1 MSVKS
6 NPKIALIGNPNA
18 GKSSLFN
25 QLTGLSQKVGNFPG
39 ITVEKRSG
47 QCKLDE
53 FMTAKI
59 IDLPGTY
66 SIYARC
72 KEERVAVDILGHPKH
87 EYFPDILVFIADAS
101 NLHRS
106 LLLFTQIKDLGV
118 PVVLALNMLD
128 LAEQAGIEVDINK
141 LREALQVQI
150 VPINART
157 GEGLDDLKTL
167 LANPVKKLCSPL
179 YDTEPLAKR
188 SIAEVKGKF
197 EIQNSYQAY
206 QLLQQGDSSSILSAE
221 EKGWLQQLK
230 SKSRFRSAD
239 LQAKETM
246 GRHRLIHQ
254 LVQKTT
260 TQKQTG
266 FRLLFSKID
275 RWLTHPSWGYA
286 FFVLLLFVLFQLVF
300 ALGHYPMLKL
310 DEAFAWI
317 TSAVHDLLPAG
328 LINSLL
334 TRGIFP
340 ALAGIFVF
348 IPHLLVFFTFVA
360 LLEESGYMSRV
371 ILLMDKFMRFFGLTG
386 RSAVP
391 LLSNAACGVPAVL
404 ASRECSS
411 WREKL
416 SGIFITP
423 LVNCSNRLPVYIILI
438 ALFVPFE
445 TYLGIINLQGL
456 VLLGMYFF
464 SFIAAVLSSWV
475 LKLLVKSQEEDY
487 LMMELPY
494 FTSPYWK
501 DIWKIVKNSVFGFSL
516 QAARTVVP
524 VSIIFWALLS
534 FGPQMEQ
541 EDLLMHQ
548 SNFGLSPLLED
559 SAIAPDASYA
569 RQLGN
574 FIEPV
579 VSPLGF
585 DWQIG
590 LAILSSFAA
599 REAFIG
605 SMATIYSQE
614 ADFPTQSIIARIESN
629 VNPHTEEGTY
639 ALATV
644 FSLLVFYAF
653 AMQFFNMLGRLMH
666 NGNGN
671 SWWAP
676 LLQLAFMTGLAYL
689 SAYTVFNIFS

>member
-39 ITVEKRSG
+39 VTVEKRSG
-47 QCKLDE
+47 HCRLDE

-59 IDLPGTY
+59 IDLPGAY

-72 KEERVAVDILGHPKH
+72 NDEKVAVDILGHPRH

-101 NLHRS
+101 NLNRS
-106 LLLFTQIKDLGV
+106 LLLFTQVKDLGV

-128 LAEQAGIEVDINK
+128 LAEQAGIEVDIAK
-141 LREALQVQI
+141 LRDALQVQV

-179 YDTEPLAKR
+179 YDTEPLAKK
-188 SIAEVKGKF
+188 SIAEVKEKF
-197 EIQNSYQAY
+197 DIQNSYQAY
-206 QLLQQGDSSSILSAE
+206 QLLQQGEASTVLSTE
-221 EKGWLQQLK
+221 EKEWLQQLK
-230 SKSRFRSAD
+230 NKSRFRSAD
-239 LQAKETM
+239 LQAKETL

-254 LVQKTT
+254 LVRSVT

-266 FRLLFSKID
+266 FRLLFGKID
-275 RWLTHPSWGYA
+275 RWLTHPSWGYL
-286 FFVLLLFVLFQLVF
+286 FFVALLFVLFQLVF
-300 ALGHYPMLKL
+300 AIGHYPMLRL
-310 DEAFAWI
+310 DAVFAWL
-317 TSAVHDLLPAG
+317 TSAVHDLLPNG
-328 LINSLL
+328 FINSLL
-334 TRGIFP
+334 TRGILP
-340 ALAGIFVF
+340 ALAGVFVF
-348 IPHLLVFFTFVA
+348 IPHLLVFYTFVA

-371 ILLMDKFMRFFGLTG
+371 IMLMDKLMRFFGLTG

-391 LLSNAACGVPAVL
+391 LLSNAACGVPAIL

-438 ALFVPFE
+438 ALFVPYE
-445 TYLGIINLQGL
+445 NYLGIINLQGL

-464 SFIAAVLSSWV
+464 SFIAAVLSSWI
-475 LKLLVKSQEEDY
+475 LKLLVKTREEDY

-501 DIWKIVKNSVFGFSL
+501 DIWKIVKDSLYGFSL
-516 QAARTVVP
+516 QAVRTVIP
-524 VSIIFWALLS
+524 VSVIFWALLNFSPTMQEEVALVHKSDFS
-534 FGPQMEQ
+534 FAPA
-541 EDLLMHQ
+541 
-548 SNFGLSPLLED
+548 LED
-559 SAIAPDASYA
+559 SLFSPDASYA
-569 RQLGN
+569 RQLGS

-614 ADFPTQSIIARIESN
+614 TNFPTHSIIERIESN
-629 VNPHTEEGTY
+629 VNPHTEEGSY

-653 AMQFFNMLGRLMH
+653 AMQFFNMLGRLMR
-666 NGNGN
+666 NGS

-676 LLQLAFMTGLAYL
+676 LLQLVFMTGLAYI
-689 SAYTVFNIFS
+689 SAYIVFQVFS

>member
-39 ITVEKRSG
+39 VTVEKRSG
-47 QCKLDE
+47 QCRLDE

-72 KEERVAVDILGHPKH
+72 KEERVAVDILGHPQH
-87 EYFPDILVFIADAS
+87 EYFPDILVYIADAS
-101 NLHRS
+101 NLNRS
-106 LLLFTQIKDLGV
+106 LLLFTQVKDLGV
-118 PVVLALNMLD
+118 PVILALNMLD
-128 LAEQAGIEVDINK
+128 LAEQAGIEVDIAK
-141 LREALQVQI
+141 LKEALQVQV
-150 VPINART
+150 VPVNART
-157 GEGLDDLKTL
+157 GEGLDDLRTL

-179 YDTEPLAKR
+179 YDTEPLARK
-188 SIAEVKGKF
+188 SIAEVKEKF
-197 EIQNSYQAY
+197 GIQNSYQAY
-206 QLLQQGDSSSILSAE
+206 QLLQQGDSSTVLSVE
-221 EKGWLQQLK
+221 EKDWLQQLRK
-230 SKSRFRSAD
+230 KGRFRGAD
-239 LQAKETM
+239 LQVKETM

-254 LVQKTT
+254 LVQSTT

-266 FRLLFSKID
+266 FGLLFSQID
-275 RWLTHPSWGYA
+275 RWLTHPSWGYL
-286 FFVLLLFVLFQLVF
+286 FFVLLLFGLFQLVF
-300 ALGHYPMLKL
+300 AIGHFPMLWL
-310 DEAFAWI
+310 DGAFALA
-317 TSAVHDLLPAG
+317 TSAVHDVLPSGLL
-328 LINSLL
+328 NSLL

-371 ILLMDKFMRFFGLTG
+371 ILLMDKFMRLFGLTG

-404 ASRECSS
+404 ASRECST

-416 SGIFITP
+416 SGIFVTP
-423 LVNCSNRLPVYIILI
+423 LINCSNRLPVYIILI
-438 ALFVPFE
+438 ALFVPFDI
-445 TYLGIINLQGL
+445 YLGIFNLQGL

-464 SFIAAVLSSWV
+464 SFIAAVFSSWI
-475 LKLLVKSQEEDY
+475 LNLLVKTREEDY

-494 FTSPYWK
+494 FTTPYWK
-501 DIWKIVKNSVFGFSL
+501 DIWKIVKDSVFGFSL
-516 QAARTVVP
+516 QATRTVIP
-524 VSIIFWALLS
+524 VSVIFWALLS
-534 FGPQMEQ
+534 FGPQIEQ
-541 EDLLMHQ
+541 E
-548 SNFGLSPLLED
+548 NFMVHESFAAFPPLLSD
-559 SAIAPDASYA
+559 SVVSPDVSYA
-569 RQLGN
+569 HLLGN

-579 VSPLGF
+579 VEPLGF

-590 LAILSSFAA
+590 LAVLSSFAA

-605 SMATIYSQE
+605 SMATIYSQ
-614 ADFPTQSIIARIESN
+614 DTHFPNQSIIERIESN
-629 VNPHTEEGTY
+629 VNPHTEEGVY

-653 AMQFFNMLGRLMH
+653 AMQFFNMLGRLMR
-666 NGNGN
+666 NG
-671 SWWAP
+671 STWWAP
-676 LLQLAFMTGLAYL
+676 LLQLVFMTGLAYL
-689 SAYTVFNIFS
+689 SAYAVFNIFS